1 LYPALAYLGVIRGEL
16 VGKLAPGLSLSP
28 SIIMIGFIINCIAVL
43 FFISAGLLLVHLIR
57 LVQRQKT
64 RPRPRKRIRQTS
76 LTSAANPQLQSR
88 LLQLLNGD
96 RRAAARLIRHARQ
109 QNPGRSESWCLEKAI
124 FDLERDRH

>member
-1 LYPALAYLGVIRGEL
+1 
-16 VGKLAPGLSLSP
+16 
-28 SIIMIGFIINCIAVL
+28 MIGFIINCIAVL
-43 FFISAGLLLVHLIR
+43 FFISAGLLLVYLIS
-57 LVQRQKT
+57 LVQRHKGA

-96 RRAAARLIRHARQ
+96 SRAAARLIRHARQ

>member
-1 LYPALAYLGVIRGEL
+1 MYPALAYLGVIRGEL

-43 FFISAGLLLVHLIR
+43 FFLSAGLLLVHLIS
-57 LVQRQKT
+57 LVQRQKGA
-64 RPRPRKRIRQTS
+64 RPKPRKRIRQAPLST
-76 LTSAANPQLQSR
+76 ANPQLQSR

-96 RRAAARLIRHARQ
+96 SRAAARLIRHARQ